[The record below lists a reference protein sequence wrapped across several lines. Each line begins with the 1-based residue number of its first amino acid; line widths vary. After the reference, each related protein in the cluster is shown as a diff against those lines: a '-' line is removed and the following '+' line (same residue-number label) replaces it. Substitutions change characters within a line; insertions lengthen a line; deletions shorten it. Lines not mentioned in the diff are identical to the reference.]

1 MNAIENRR
9 RGMREDWDRRAREDA
24 QYYVAFGR
32 KQQSAEEFFA
42 SAADVLRTL
51 REELRRFPDAADV
64 SKMTALEIGCGPGR
78 LMLPLSREFG
88 QLYGVDVSKE
98 MVAIAKRNLAEA
110 PNAEPRVAT
119 GVDLAGFDDE
129 SIDFVYSYAVFQHI
143 PEREFVLSYLR
154 DAVRVLQPGGLLKL
168 QLNSLPRAGNPV
180 LEPVAGWSLRAG
192 APPRAATLGA
202 AADTWSGCSFQGEE
216 LAAFCAEHGLQL
228 LALEGFDTQ
237 YLWMTARKQRP
248 KLAPGVTATI
258 AGGAN
263 TFTSDRLIPNAG
275 RFASASLWIVD
286 LPEGADL
293 NNLRVE
299 IDGVAAAPTYIRRK
313 NRVGSGQVNVFLP
326 PGLRTGMLPVRL
338 LLDGRPASNVAT
350 LRVIPAAPLIPR
362 LLSVTDGVDLLSDL
376 SIVSRTLKVSLEEVP
391 FDDPSEVCAR
401 FSARLDDR
409 ELRQVEAFC
418 VDPLARRFE
427 LNVTVPPD
435 VPAGAYNLYCSLA
448 RRRFPH
454 VGLHL
459 EG

>member
-1 MNAIENRR
+1 
-9 RGMREDWDRRAREDA
+9 MRDDWDRRAREDA

-32 KQQSAEEFFA
+32 KKQSAAEFFD

-51 REELRRFPDAADV
+51 RAELRRFPEDADI
-64 SKMTALEIGCGPGR
+64 SSMTALEIGCGPGR
-78 LMLPLSREFG
+78 LMLPLSRELS
-88 QLYGVDVSKE
+88 QVYGVDVSEE
-98 MVAIAKRNLAEA
+98 MVAIAKRNLAGA
-110 PNAEPRVAT
+110 PNAEARVAT
-119 GVDLAGFDDE
+119 GVDLAGFEDE
-129 SIDFVYSYAVFQHI
+129 SVDLVYSYAVFQHI

-154 DAVRVLQPGGLLKL
+154 EAVRVLAPGGLLKL
-168 QLNSLPRAGNPV
+168 HFNSLPRKGNPAI
-180 LEPVAGWSLRAG
+180 EPVAGWSLRAG
-192 APPRAATLGA
+192 SPPRAAALSS

-216 LAAFCAEHGLQL
+216 LALFCAEHGLQL

-248 KLAPGVTATI
+248 ALEPGVMATI
-258 AGGAN
+258 AGAAN
-263 TFTSDRLIPNAG
+263 TFTSDRLVPNAG

-299 IDGVAAAPTYIRRK
+299 IDGIVAAPSYISRK

-338 LLDGRPASNVAT
+338 VLNGRPASNTAT

-391 FDDPSEVCAR
+391 YDDAAEVSAR
-401 FSARLDDR
+401 FEARLDDR
-409 ELRQVEAFC
+409 ELREIEAFC

-427 LNVTVPPD
+427 LNVGVPAD
-435 VPAGAYNLYCSLA
+435 IPAGAYNLYCSLA
-448 RRRFPH
+448 GRRFPH
-454 VGLHL
+454 IGLQL
-459 EG
+459 EA